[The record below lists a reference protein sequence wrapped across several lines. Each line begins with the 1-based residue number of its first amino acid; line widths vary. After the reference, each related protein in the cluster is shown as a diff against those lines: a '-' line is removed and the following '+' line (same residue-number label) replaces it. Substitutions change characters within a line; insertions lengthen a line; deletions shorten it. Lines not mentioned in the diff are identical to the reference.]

1 MRKLLLAT
9 IIALPATSFAGGYI
23 IPNSNARDLA
33 LANSTVSAQ
42 DGGAEAL
49 FINTSELA
57 GEDGLNISVGG
68 GLLMNRTTWSD
79 PNLGSASLVPQY
91 NTPPTI
97 ELSLGKTFQNDIA
110 AALGIGFDVPAGG
123 ALVWPNGWAGQEYI
137 QSVDQKVYR
146 MAVGGAIQ
154 LKYIKLGA
162 SYVRYQATEELHQ
175 ALNFED
181 HYGDGGLAMDGGANS
196 FSAGLSIH
204 VPNVPLVIGA
214 QYNHSGTLDLK
225 GNAHFTNVPPA
236 FTSLLHDQ
244 DVSETLKIPNV
255 LAVGASYAVV
265 PNIQLMFQYTFER
278 WSQYDK
284 DAFVGADGFTVT
296 VDRHYNNAHVYR
308 GGVEWIVSGLPEL
321 TLRFGGL
328 RSVSSQP
335 KDLVSPSLTDGNS
348 IAASIGAGLNV
359 TPTLRVDFG
368 YQHAWFDDLH
378 TTGTTTLPGSYSTHV
393 DILAVGINFR
403 TDLGM
408 APKATVSAAQP
419 E

>member
-9 IIALPATSFAGGYI
+9 LLALPATSFAGGYI

-33 LANSTVSAQ
+33 LGNATVAAQ

-49 FINTSELA
+49 FINTAELA
-57 GEDGLNISVGG
+57 GDDGLNVSVSG
-68 GLLMNRTTWSD
+68 GLLLNRTTWTDS
-79 PNLGSASLVPQY
+79 NLGTASLVPQY
-91 NTPPTI
+91 NTPPSV
-97 ELSLGKTFQNDIA
+97 EASFGKTFGDGMA
-110 AALGIGFDVPAGG
+110 ASLGIGFDVPAGG
-123 ALVWPNGWAGQEYI
+123 ALVWPNGWQGQEYI

-146 MAVGGAIQ
+146 AGIGVGFQPLRYVKI
-154 LKYIKLGA
+154 GA
-162 SYVRYQATEELHQ
+162 SYIRYQATEELHQ
-175 ALNFED
+175 SLNFED

-196 FSAGLSIH
+196 FGLGLSIH
-204 VPNVPLVIGA
+204 VPKIPLTLGA
-214 QYNHSGTLDLK
+214 QYSHSGTFDLK

-236 FTSLLHDQ
+236 FTALLHDQ
-244 DVSETLKIPNV
+244 DVSETLRVPNV

-308 GGVEWIVSGLPEL
+308 GGLEWIVSGLPEL

-348 IAASIGAGLNV
+348 YTGSIGAGVNV
-359 TPTLRVDFG
+359 LPELRIDFG
-368 YQHAWFDDLH
+368 YQHVWFDDVRV
-378 TTGTTTLPGSYSTHV
+378 TGMTALPGSYSTHV
-393 DILAVGINFR
+393 DIFSLGLNWR
-403 TDLGM
+403 TDLGL
-408 APKATVSAAQP
+408 APTRVSSAQP
-419 E
+419 D